1 MLGLYGL
8 RLLVALLTFGV
19 GVAAASLLGFGR
31 SDSKP
36 CGKRVLTYEVVEAVN
51 LSLAAQ
57 EQAPPPPTRSCN
69 VTLSGGMLD
78 GKAVSK
84 PRPVLPPAAK
94 AANLKGTVIVRV
106 HVGAPDG
113 KVFSA
118 VAESGPVLL
127 REAAE
132 EAAYKA
138 TFAPTFVSGR
148 PINVTGTLTY
158 NFGL

>member
-1 MLGLYGL
+1 MRLYGL
-8 RLLVALLTFGV
+8 RLLVALLTFVV
-19 GVAAASLLGFGR
+19 GVAAASLLSFSR
-31 SDSKP
+31 SDSRP
-36 CGKRVLTYEVVEAVN
+36 CGKRVLTYEPVAV
-51 LSLAAQ
+51 SMGAR
-57 EQAPPPPTRSCN
+57 EEAPPPPTRSCN
-69 VTLSGGMLD
+69 VTLPGGMLD
-78 GKAVSK
+78 GEAVSK

-106 HVGAPDG
+106 HVGAADG

-118 VAESGPVLL
+118 VAESGPMPL

-138 TFAPTFVSGR
+138 TFSPTFVSGR